1 MAARHVAA
9 VVLIDPVVRIGTP
22 SAAPTADSPPPL
34 TTFATLE
41 EAERHFRET
50 EEGEWGHSLHRFV
63 QDIMMHNSESGTW
76 RFSLHT
82 RKATSPTGFY
92 RLSRQRLRSVRQG

>member
-9 VVLIDPVVRIGTP
+9 VVLVDPVVRIGTP

-41 EAERHFRET
+41 PSVT
-50 EEGEWGHSLHRFV
+50 
-63 QDIMMHNSESGTW
+63 SGKQ
-76 RFSLHT
+76 RKVSGLAT
-82 RKATSPTGFY
+82 RSTASSKTS
-92 RLSRQRLRSVRQG
+92 